1 MKITNEFDRKRLK
14 KKERI
19 EAIESV
25 LIQGQ
30 DKFKGMF
37 DKFKEGFE
45 KRFKNFLN
53 EINKINIS
61 YNPHLTNLLTKLDFN
76 NYYCD
81 RFNKLI

>member
-1 MKITNEFDRKRLK
+1 
-14 KKERI
+14 
-19 EAIESV
+19 
-25 LIQGQ
+25 
-30 DKFKGMF
+30 MF